1 MEEKVRIIQTSNTS
15 MGTVI
20 SLSSDV
26 SQIEVTFTAERS
38 VSRVVIKM
46 KSEERNIKQK
56 VLCTEN
62 K

>member
-26 SQIEVTFTAERS
+26 SQIEVTFTAEHS

>member
-1 MEEKVRIIQTSNTS
+1 MEEKVRIIQTSDTS
-15 MGTVI
+15 KGTVI

-46 KSEERNIKQK
+46 LVPE
-56 VLCTEN
+56 
-62 K
+62 